1 MTYEEFLRELSS
13 GYRYVPLPADQ
24 RLEVYSPERMS
35 LLDVNTPSYE
45 NLGQN
50 PNNLPMMNQIYQ
62 GAVSPNQIQG
72 NVTPFTIQGG
82 GGTMSSGDMKG
93 FAGGGRIG
101 YETPINENQL
111 LNIGVTGGGADV
123 RYGMG
128 TPYEGKDNQF
138 KMQAIDAVLK
148 DLAKNQEFGASVG
161 RGVNQDPFYSLFY
174 RKAF

>member
-1 MTYEEFLRELSS
+1 MTYEELVDQLLMDMRRQQILAEQNRS
-13 GYRYVPLPADQ
+13 PA
-24 RLEVYSPERMS
+24 

-50 PNNLPMMNQIYQ
+50 PNNQPLMNQIYQ

-72 NVTPFTIQGG
+72 NITPVTIQGG
-82 GGTMSSGDMKG
+82 GGTMSNGNMKG
-93 FAGGGRIG
+93 FAGGGRVG
-101 YETPINENQL
+101 YETPINDNQL
-111 LNIGVTGGGADV
+111 LNLGVTGGGADV

-128 TPYEGKDNQF
+128 TPYEGKDNQY
-138 KMQAIDAVLK
+138 KIQAIDAVLK
-148 DLAKNQEFGASVG
+148 DLAKNQQFGASVG